1 MRYIAEFTNR
11 SGEDI
16 EVLITTEK
24 EESSVTKIMLSGDPV
39 QIEMDANSLMDPIK
53 SQSATISILTY
64 KPYFDMY
71 SSIATGVS
79 VKITN
84 TTKGIVIFQGFTT
97 PCIYNQDFKH
107 LDTIQLEC
115 ISGISAL
122 EFIKYPKENI
132 GIKSFYDIIKESVKL
147 VGYSSFYFSKNLRLK
162 ENDTLE
168 ILKRLGISEY
178 NFIDDD
184 DEKSPWTRKQ
194 VLEEICKYFGVSL
207 VVYGENLWFIDY
219 QALNSGKTDFFK
231 YDLNSDLVT
240 EITENDEINLVQKFF
255 VQAGADLSLDD
266 CYTKISVSSNF
277 YESET
282 AIPDPLESGNLT
294 NITQISP
301 TSINYL
307 GDTVETFDTSFDWD
321 GDGNVDP
328 KYNEDGNRTNPNDK
342 KGRIF
347 YKYLNS
353 SSIKTHQYKVKRD
366 VYNKYES
373 SEWKDDPNYL
383 GYANVNQSTETGVF
397 ESTNDLSS
405 LGFFTYKTNSTLPRP
420 QDVGLEKGGETIIG
434 SGIVDTMYWDQND
447 DPREPSSLNFSSYI
461 NIIGNI
467 NYRPNWGSMENSQA
481 LVGLSE
487 NGRDTVTATNLA
499 RLPMF
504 ETADN
509 FPDIIYSSD
518 GSINYIVISGEY
530 AITQYYGLHVYPGG
544 CYINNTIKQTN
555 KDKTGF
561 GLVRISVNIG
571 NKYYTPDKGWHEY
584 SGDILNEI
592 FTLRVGEDSF
602 ALNNFYSFNNNV
614 SYTQSIDADEG
625 YAIPITKED
634 NLKGKLKVKFYF
646 PVVRGGYSYKYE
658 YYGGKDSTGWSTS
671 NNVLNLIPEFWFRN
685 LKFQII
691 TNNANEDDIV
701 YYNIPEETNVNEF
714 DELEL
719 KITTQRPDKR
729 PSVSSVVY
737 LPTNDYQ
744 LTLFDRCIGKNQA
757 QELNLVEK
765 YLGHYSTPKKKLI
778 STTVNE
784 AKPFTTFY
792 YPDIL
797 DGKFQVFSE
806 NLDVKKD
813 QLELTIMEY

>member
-1 MRYIAEFTNR
+1 MRYIAEFTNW

-16 EVLITTEK
+16 EVLITTER
-24 EESSVTKIMLSGDPV
+24 EDSGLTNITLSGDPV
-39 QIEMDANSLMDPIK
+39 QIDMDANSLMAPIK

-71 SSIATGVS
+71 SSTATGVS

-84 TTKGIVIFQGFTT
+84 KTRNTVIFQGFTT
-97 PCIYNQDFKH
+97 PCLYNQDFKH

-122 EFIKYPKENI
+122 EFIKYPKENL
-132 GIKSFYDIIKESVKL
+132 GIKSFYNIIKESLKL

-162 ENDTLE
+162 ETDTSE
-168 ILKRLGISEY
+168 ILKRLGVSEF

-184 DEKSPWTRKQ
+184 DEKTPWTRKE

-219 QALNSGKTDFFK
+219 QALNSGKTEFFK
-231 YDLNSDLVT
+231 YYLNTDLVT
-240 EITENDEINLVQKFF
+240 NVNENDEFDLVGKAF
-255 VQAGADLSLDD
+255 VKDGADLSLDE
-266 CYTKISVSSNF
+266 CYTKISINSNF

-282 AIPDPLESGNLT
+282 AIPDPLESDNLT
-294 NITQISP
+294 NITQTSP
-301 TSINYL
+301 TSISYL
-307 GDTVETFDTSFDWD
+307 GEIVETFDTSFDWD
-321 GDGNVDP
+321 RDGNVDS
-328 KYNEDGNRTNPNDK
+328 KYDGDGNRTNPNDK
-342 KGRIF
+342 KGRVF

-366 VYNKYES
+366 VYKKYES
-373 SEWKDDPNYL
+373 PEWRDDPNYQ
-383 GYANVNQSTETGVF
+383 GYANVSQFTETGMM
-397 ESTNDLSS
+397 ETETDLSS
-405 LGFFTYKTNSTLPRP
+405 LGFFKYKTNSTLPRP
-420 QDVGLEKGGETIIG
+420 QDVGLTKGSETIIG

-461 NIIGNI
+461 SIIGNI
-467 NYRPNWGSMENSQA
+467 NYRPNWGSLENSQA
-481 LVGLSE
+481 LEGLADPGGDQITS
-487 NGRDTVTATNLA
+487 TNLA

-584 SGDILNEI
+584 SGDVLNEI
-592 FTLRVGEDSF
+592 FTLRVGEDVF

-625 YAIPITKED
+625 YAIPITKDD
-634 NLKGKLKVKFYF
+634 NLKGKLKVIFYF
-646 PVVRGGYSYKYE
+646 PVVKGGYSYKYE
-658 YYGGKDSTGWSTS
+658 YYAGKDSTGSGTS

-691 TNNANEDDIV
+691 TNDANEDDIV

-714 DELEL
+714 DGLEL
-719 KITTQRPDKR
+719 KLTTQRPDKR
-729 PSVSSVVY
+729 PSVSSVIY

-744 LTLFDRCIGKNQA
+744 LTLFDRCIGKEQT

-765 YLGHYSTPKKKLI
+765 YLGHYSTPKKKLT
-778 STTVNE
+778 SNTVNE
-784 AKPFTTFY
+784 IKPFTTLN